1 MGMKMNYEYY
11 RIFYFV
17 GKYKN
22 ITKAAMKLY
31 SSQPAV
37 TRAIQNLEHELNCR
51 LFVRNKTGVE
61 FTHEGQTLFEYVSIA
76 QSQLLKGEEEV
87 SRSISVEGGTI
98 YIATTVTALHCFL
111 FGFLDEFHLKMFP
124 GVKFKI
130 STGSTNS
137 CIEQLRK
144 GIVDLAFV
152 STPCNATKELHTVF
166 IKEFND
172 MLIAGNKFIELK
184 DKTLKLEDLKQYP
197 LVYLRRG
204 MQLRQFIDET
214 MTENN
219 LAFTPDIEVDS
230 ADLLVPMVTHN
241 FGLGFVPADMAKPSI
256 DNGNI
261 FRIKLEKELPSRK
274 ICMISDPHHP
284 STNASRE
291 LRRKILN
298 ALG

>member
-1 MGMKMNYEYY
+1 MNYEYY

-61 FTHEGQTLFEYVSIA
+61 FTHEGQTLFEYVSVA

-87 SRSISVEGGTI
+87 SRSISIEGGTI

-111 FGFLDEFHLKMFP
+111 FHFLDEIHLKTFP
-124 GVKFKI
+124 RVKFKV

-152 STPCNATKELHTVF
+152 STPCNAGKELNTVF

-172 MLIAGNKFIELK
+172 MLVAGKKFIELK
-184 DKTLKLEDLKQYP
+184 DQTLRLEDLKQYP

-204 MQLRQFIDET
+204 MQLRQFIDEV
-214 MTENN
+214 MTEHN

-230 ADLLVPMVTHN
+230 ADLLVPMVKHN
-241 FGLGFVPADMAKPSI
+241 FGLGFAPADMAKPAI
-256 DNGNI
+256 DNGDV
-261 FRIKLEKELPSRK
+261 FRIKLEQELPSRK

-284 STNASRE
+284 NTNASKE
-291 LRRKILN
+291 LYRNILN
-298 ALG
+298 SLQN